1 MLGWASRSVSPRF
14 LSPLPRLLAALLVAV
29 LAIGPAAAQSE
40 PRPAAG
46 GDGTLTIGLTQFPS
60 TLHPNIDSMLAKSY
74 VQAMTLRPL
83 THYDQDWEVV
93 CFLCTEVPSLEA
105 GTAELETTPD
115 GGQGIAVTYTIQP
128 EATWGDGT
136 PVTTDDVLF
145 TWEVGRHPQ
154 SGISNFE
161 LYRRILDIEVIDA
174 KTFTLHADR
183 VTFDYASAADFRVLP
198 AHIER
203 PIFEQ
208 DPASYR
214 NRTAFDSDP
223 TNPGLAF
230 GPYRVAAVTPGA
242 EIALVPNETWFGPPP
257 AFDRIVL
264 RVIENT
270 PALEANLL
278 SGAIDM
284 IPGELGLTVDQ
295 ALAFAERHGDDWTV
309 LFKPGLIYEH
319 IDLMLDNP
327 ILADRRVRQALLH
340 GIDRQAISERLFAG
354 ENPVADGAV
363 SPLDWVH
370 SAEVPTYP
378 YDPEAA
384 AALLE
389 EAGWSEGGDGV
400 RRNAAGERLRL
411 EIMTTAGDRTRE
423 LVQQVIQSQL
433 GRIGVELAIRNEPA
447 RVFFGQTVS
456 RRQFDGLA
464 LFAWLSSPENV
475 PRSTLHCEQIPSA
488 ENGWG
493 GQNYTGYCNPEMD
506 ALIDAIEVELDR
518 ARRAELWAELQ
529 RLYATDLPALPL
541 YWRAQAFILP
551 PWLEGVRP
559 TGHMGTTT
567 LWVEEWRRAE

>member
-1 MLGWASRSVSPRF
+1 MAA
-14 LSPLPRLLAALLVAV
+14 RLLRPLVLFLALLTA
-29 LAIGPAAAQSE
+29 GPGL
-40 PRPAAG
+40 AAG
-46 GDGTLTIGLTQFPS
+46 GGTLTIGITQFPS

-83 THYDQDWEVV
+83 THYDQAWEVI
-93 CFLCTEVPSLEA
+93 CLLCTDVPSLDNGLA
-105 GTAELETTPD
+105 KLETTP
-115 GGQGIAVTYTIQP
+115 GGGEGIAVTYGIHP
-128 EATWGDGT
+128 DATWGDGT
-136 PVTTDDVLF
+136 PVTTDDVVF

-154 SGISNFE
+154 SGVSNFE
-161 LYRRILDIEVIDA
+161 LYRRILSIEVHDA
-174 KTFTLHADR
+174 KTFTFHVDR
-183 VTFDYASAADFRVLP
+183 VTFAYASAADFRVLP

-203 PIFEQ
+203 PIFEA
-208 DPASYR
+208 DPAAYR
-214 NRTAFDSDP
+214 TRTAFDSDP

-230 GPYRVAAVTPGA
+230 GPYRTVSVTPGA
-242 EIALVPNETWFGPPP
+242 EIALEPNETWYGPAPH
-257 AFDRIVL
+257 FERIVV

-270 PALEANLL
+270 SALQANLL

-295 ALAFAERHGDDWTV
+295 AIDFQKRHGDDWTV
-309 LFKPGLIYEH
+309 LFQPGLVYEH

-327 ILADRRVRQALLH
+327 ILADRRVRQALLY
-340 GIDRQAISERLFAG
+340 GIDRAAISDRLFAG
-354 ENPVADGAV
+354 QNPVADGNV

-370 SAEVPTYP
+370 TDAVPTYP
-378 YDPEAA
+378 HDPERA

-389 EAGWSEGGDGV
+389 DAGWTLDGEL
-400 RRNAAGERLRL
+400 RRNAEGEPLRL
-411 EIMTTAGDRTRE
+411 ELMTTAGDRARE

-433 GRIGVELAIRNEPA
+433 AGIGVEVSLPVQQA
-447 RVFFGQTVS
+447 RVFFGQTVTQ
-456 RRQFDGLA
+456 RRFTGMA
-464 LFAWLSSPENV
+464 MFAWLSSPENV
-475 PRSTLHCEQIPSA
+475 PRSTLHCEQIPSE

-518 ARRAELWAELQ
+518 DKRAALWAELQ

-541 YWRAQAFILP
+541 YWRAQAFVLP

>member
-1 MLGWASRSVSPRF
+1 MRRKLIARSPG
-14 LSPLPRLLAALLVAV
+14 RLLSGLVFLLFSVALGLTQA
-29 LAIGPAAAQSE
+29 PAAQA
-40 PRPAAG
+40 PG
-46 GDGTLTIGLTQFPS
+46 GSGTLTIGVTQFPS
-60 TLHPNIDSMLAKSY
+60 TLHPNIDSMLAKNY

-83 THYDQDWEVV
+83 THYDQDWEVI

-115 GGQGIAVTYTIQP
+115 GDEGIAVTYSLHP
-128 EATWGDGT
+128 DATWGDGT

-161 LYRRILDIEVIDA
+161 LYRRILDITVIDD
-174 KTFTLHADR
+174 KTFTFHVDR
-183 VTFDYASAADFRVLP
+183 VTFAYASATDFRVLP

-203 PIFEQ
+203 PIFEA

-214 NRTAFDSDP
+214 TRTAFDSDP

-230 GPYRVAAVTPGA
+230 GPYRIVSLTPGA
-242 EIALVPNETWFGPPP
+242 EVALEPNDTWFGPPP
-257 AFDRIVL
+257 AFDRIVV

-278 SGAIDM
+278 SGAIDT
-284 IPGELGLTVDQ
+284 IPGAMGLTVDQ
-295 ALAFAERHGDDWTV
+295 ALAFEQRHGDDWNV
-309 LFKPGLIYEH
+309 LFKPGLVYEH

-327 ILADRRVRQALLH
+327 ILADRRLRQALLH
-340 GIDRQAISERLFAG
+340 GIDRDAISERLFAG
-354 ENPVADGAV
+354 RNPVADGNV
-363 SPLDWVH
+363 SPLDWVY
-370 SAEVPTYP
+370 SDAIPTYP
-378 YDPEAA
+378 YDPERAE
-384 AALLE
+384 ALLE
-389 EAGWSEGGDGV
+389 EAGWTRQGGSGL
-400 RRNAAGERLRL
+400 RRNAAGDPLRL

-433 GRIGVELAIRNEPA
+433 RDIGVELTIRNEPA

-456 RRQFDGLA
+456 QRRFTGLA
-464 LFAWLSSPENV
+464 MFAWFSSPENV
-475 PRSTLHCEQIPSA
+475 PRTTLHCEQIPTE

-493 GQNYTGYCNPEMD
+493 GQNYTGYCTPEMD
-506 ALIDAIEVELDR
+506 ALIDRIEVELDR
-518 ARRAELWAELQ
+518 EARAELWAELQ

-541 YWRAQAFILP
+541 YWRAQPFVLP
-551 PWLEGVRP
+551 PWLEGMRP